1 MSLTCPSCGNEK
13 NFQVKTLQL
22 HLLQV
27 EEAGVDVSDE
37 GRPALLELLCDEC
50 EAEVDFQ
57 TLDGELRQ
65 EILQKLD

>member
-27 EEAGVDVSDE
+27 EETGIDVSDE

-50 EAEVDFQ
+50 EAAMDF
-57 TLDGELRQ
+57 LALEGELRQ

>member
-27 EEAGVDVSDE
+27 EGTGVDVSE
-37 GRPALLELLCDEC
+37 ESRPALLELLCDEC
-50 EAEVDFQ
+50 ETEVDFQ
-57 TLDGELRQ
+57 TLDGDLRQ
-65 EILQKLD
+65 EILQKID

>member
-57 TLDGELRQ
+57 TLDGALRQ